1 MRAVRPLRGTA
12 LTALL
17 FSLSFAPTAIA
28 QFDDEFD
35 DEFAEP
41 AAAPTPAPAGG
52 GFDDEFEDPEP
63 APAAA
68 ATTSVDE
75 DLEEAGAVD
84 EETPPAAEE
93 EDDAPAGELSLR
105 DRLFATTYNTYMGP
119 TGGLH
124 VVDAGGGATSSFRAQ
139 LALDFFFSNGFINP
153 SDDAKHIG
161 GSLSLSWTVA
171 EFAEI
176 WASIQSYANSNETGD
191 PSLFQVLGDT
201 QLGFK
206 GFYRVLPFFT
216 VGGDLSLSLLNTVG
230 DIGVVF
236 KSTSVGLRANAAL
249 DLRGLDNAIPFIARF
264 NLQYYFDNS
273 SNLIDDVEDQ
283 RFANLTDPADRPNEF
298 RHLVTDVERYGLQ
311 INRTDFLNIGLGF
324 EAPLRVMENF
334 YLHPLLEWT
343 WNIPVNRQGYNCLFI
358 PAEPGSDTP
367 AEGQDGCLD
376 RQGVASFPM
385 NLTLGLRI
393 APPVKGLSF
402 LLAADIG
409 LTGKK
414 DFVRE
419 LAPNAPYNLYLG
431 MSYAYDTQPTVVA
444 EPVVREVERRV
455 EVQLPPPVM
464 GRIRGTVREQGAGTP
479 VAGAIIAFPGRDLTS
494 LSASDAGVFTTY
506 LLEPG
511 EVTLAISHPDY
522 ESGQCAATIPSER
535 PGASAEAAPAPAAA
549 APADEFDEFDEEM
562 PAAPA
567 AAAAGASTGSSEHL
581 IEVVCE
587 LVARP
592 RLGNVRG
599 RVVSGEDGAG
609 VVGASVQINGP
620 QTRQAT
626 TTADGSFTVQ
636 GLAPGS
642 YTVRVDSDAFLIK
655 MESVEVRPREDATP
669 TITMVP
675 RPRQALVVVR
685 SREIQIRRQ
694 INFATNSADI
704 LPSSEPLM
712 TEIADVFIRNPQI
725 TKVEIQGHTD
735 NTGPEQRNRELS
747 QQRADAVRQWL
758 VNHGVAATRMEAR
771 GYGPDRPLV
780 PNITPANRA
789 RNRRVQFVI
798 QEQSE

>member
-1 MRAVRPLRGTA
+1 MRAVRPLRGTRA
-12 LTALL
+12 LSALL
-17 FSLSFAPTAIA
+17 LTLPFASPAVA

-41 AAAPTPAPAGG
+41 APAPAPAPAPSGG
-52 GFDDEFEDPEP
+52 GFDDEFAEPEP
-63 APAAA
+63 PPDAALDDDLA
-68 ATTSVDE
+68 EATGTASLD
-75 DLEEAGAVD
+75 D
-84 EETPPAAEE
+84 ETPPAAV
-93 EDDAPAGELSLR
+93 EDDEEGELTLGE
-105 DRLFATTYNTYMGP
+105 RLFATSYNTYLGP

-124 VVDAGGGATSSFRAQ
+124 VVDAAGGAVGSFRAQ

-161 GSLSLSWTVA
+161 GSLSLAWTVA
-171 EFAEI
+171 EYAEI

-191 PSLFQVLGDT
+191 PSLFQVLGDA

-230 DIGVVF
+230 DIGLVF
-236 KSTSVGLRANAAL
+236 KSTSVGLRANATV
-249 DLRGLDNAIPFIARF
+249 DLRGLDDAIPFIARF

-273 SNLIDDVEDQ
+273 SNLIDSVEDE
-283 RFANLTDPADRPNEF
+283 RYANLAEPAMRENEV

-311 INRTDFLNIGLGF
+311 INRTDFLNLGFGF
-324 EAPLRVMENF
+324 EAPLRVMDDF
-334 YLHPLLEWT
+334 YLHPLVEWN
-343 WNIPVNRQGYNCLFI
+343 WGIPVNRQGYNCLYLTD
-358 PAEPGSDTP
+358 PDTGGVP
-367 AEGQDGCLD
+367 EGEDGCLD

-385 NLTLGLRI
+385 NLTLGLRV
-393 APPVKGLSF
+393 APLVQGLSF
-402 LLAADIG
+402 LLAADVG
-409 LTGKK
+409 LTGKSK
-414 DFVRE
+414 FVRE
-419 LAPNAPYNLYLG
+419 LAPNAPYNLYFAL
-431 MSYAYDTQPTVVA
+431 SYAYDTTPPPVP

-479 VAGAIIAFPGRDLTS
+479 VAGALIAFPGRELTA
-494 LSASDAGVFTTY
+494 LSASEAGVFTTY

-511 EVTLAISHPDY
+511 EVTLAISHPEY
-522 ESGQCAATIPSER
+522 EDGACAATIPSER
-535 PGASAEAAPAPAAA
+535 PGAAAPA
-549 APADEFDEFDEEM
+549 APGSEFDEEV
-562 PAAPA
+562 PA
-567 AAAAGASTGSSEHL
+567 AASATAGASEHL
-581 IEVVCE
+581 VEIVCE
-587 LVARP
+587 LVAKP
-592 RLGNVRG
+592 RLGNIRG
-599 RVVSGEDGAG
+599 RVVSGEDGVG
-609 VVGASVQINGP
+609 VVGATIQLSGP

-626 TTADGSFTVQ
+626 STADGRFELQ

-655 MESVEVRPREDATP
+655 METVEVRAREDATP
-669 TITMVP
+669 TLSMVP

-704 LPSSEPLM
+704 LPSSAPLM

-735 NTGPEQRNRELS
+735 NTGPDQRNRELS

-758 VNHGVAATRMEAR
+758 VEHGVATSRLEAR

-798 QEQSE
+798 QEQGE

>member
-1 MRAVRPLRGTA
+1 MRAVRPLRGTV

-17 FSLSFAPTAIA
+17 FCLSFAPTAVA

-41 AAAPTPAPAGG
+41 APAPTPAPAGG
-52 GFDDEFEDPEP
+52 GFDDEFEDPAP
-63 APAAA
+63 TPAA
-68 ATTSVDE
+68 SVDS
-75 DLEEAGAVD
+75 DLEEAGVD
-84 EETPPAAEE
+84 GEEAPPADDEE
-93 EDDAPAGELSLR
+93 EDDAPGELSLR

-153 SDDAKHIG
+153 DDDAKHIG

-201 QLGFK
+201 QVGFK

-216 VGGDLSLSLLNTVG
+216 IGGDLSLSLLNTVG

-236 KSTSVGLRANAAL
+236 KSTSVGLRANASL

-273 SNLIDDVEDQ
+273 SNLVSDVENQ
-283 RFANLTDPADRPNEF
+283 RFANLTDPAMERRDEF

-311 INRTDFLNIGLGF
+311 INRTDFLNLGLGF
-324 EAPLRVMENF
+324 EAPLRVMEDF
-334 YLHPLLEWT
+334 YIHPLVEWT
-343 WNIPVNRQGYNCLFI
+343 WNIPVNRQGYDCLFI

-376 RQGVASFPM
+376 RQGVSSFPM
-385 NLTLGLRI
+385 NLTLGLRV

-431 MSYAYDTQPTVVA
+431 MSYAYDTQPTVVS

-479 VAGAIIAFPGRDLTS
+479 VVGAVISFPGRDLTA
-494 LSASDAGVFTTY
+494 LSANDAGVFTTY

-511 EVTLAISHPDY
+511 EVTLAISHPEY

-535 PGASAEAAPAPAAA
+535 PGAPAEVAPAAA

-567 AAAAGASTGSSEHL
+567 AASASSGSSEHL

-636 GLAPGS
+636 GLAPGA
-642 YTVRVDSDAFLIK
+642 YTIRVDSDAFLIK
-655 MESVEVRPREDATP
+655 MEGVQVRPREDATP

-685 SREIQIRRQ
+685 AREIQIRRQ

-735 NTGPEQRNRELS
+735 NTGPEARNRELS

-758 VNHGVAATRMEAR
+758 VDHGVSITRMEAR
-771 GYGPDRPLV
+771 GYGPERPLV

>member
-1 MRAVRPLRGTA
+1 MRAVRPLRGTRA
-12 LTALL
+12 LSALL
-17 FSLSFAPTAIA
+17 LTLPFASTAVA

-41 AAAPTPAPAGG
+41 APAPAPAPSGG
-52 GFDDEFEDPEP
+52 GFDDEFEEP
-63 APAAA
+63 APAATLDDDLA
-68 ATTSVDE
+68 EATGDE
-75 DLEEAGAVD
+75 PIDD
-84 EETPPAAEE
+84 ETPPAAEE
-93 EDDAPAGELSLR
+93 EEEEGELTLR
-105 DRLFATTYNTYMGP
+105 ERLFATSYNTYLGP

-124 VVDAGGGATSSFRAQ
+124 VVDAAGGAVGSFRAQ

-161 GSLSLSWTVA
+161 GSLSLAWTVA
-171 EFAEI
+171 EYAEI

-191 PSLFQVLGDT
+191 PSLFQVLGDA

-230 DIGVVF
+230 DIGLVF
-236 KSTSVGLRANAAL
+236 KSTSVGLRANATV
-249 DLRGLDNAIPFIARF
+249 DLRGLDDAVPFIARF

-283 RFANLTDPADRPNEF
+283 RYANLDGADPERRNEV
-298 RHLVTDVERYGLQ
+298 RHLVTDVERFGLQ

-324 EAPLRVMENF
+324 EAPLRVMDDF
-334 YLHPLLEWT
+334 YLHPLVEWN
-343 WNIPVNRQGYNCLFI
+343 WGIPVNRQGYNCLYLTD
-358 PAEPGSDTP
+358 PDTGGVP
-367 AEGQDGCLD
+367 EGEDGCLD
-376 RQGVASFPM
+376 RQGVATFPM
-385 NLTLGLRI
+385 NLTLGLRV
-393 APPVKGLSF
+393 APPVQGLSF

-409 LTGKK
+409 LTGKSK
-414 DFVRE
+414 FVRE
-419 LAPNAPYNLYLG
+419 LAPNAPYNLYFAL
-431 MSYAYDTQPTVVA
+431 SYAYDTTPPPPP

-464 GRIRGTVREQGAGTP
+464 GRVRGSVREQGAGTP
-479 VAGAIIAFPGRDLTS
+479 VAGALIAFPGRDLTA

-511 EVTLAISHPDY
+511 EVTLAISHPEY
-522 ESGQCAATIPSER
+522 EDGACAATIPSER
-535 PGASAEAAPAPAAA
+535 PGAAAPA
-549 APADEFDEFDEEM
+549 APDSEFDEEV
-562 PAAPA
+562 PA
-567 AAAAGASTGSSEHL
+567 AASASAGSSEHL
-581 IEVVCE
+581 IEIVCE
-587 LVARP
+587 LVAKP
-592 RLGNVRG
+592 RLGNIRG

-609 VVGASVQINGP
+609 VVGATIQLSGP

-626 TTADGSFTVQ
+626 STADGRFELQ

-642 YTVRVDSDAFLIK
+642 YTVRVDSDDFLIK
-655 MESVEVRPREDATP
+655 METVEVRAREDATP
-669 TITMVP
+669 TLSMVP

-704 LPSSEPLM
+704 LPSSAPLM

-735 NTGPEQRNRELS
+735 NTGPDQRNRELS

-758 VNHGVAATRMEAR
+758 VEHGVATSRLEAR

-798 QEQSE
+798 QEQGE

>member
-1 MRAVRPLRGTA
+1 MRAVRPLRGTRA
-12 LTALL
+12 LSALL
-17 FSLSFAPTAIA
+17 FLPLVASTAVA

-35 DEFAEP
+35 DEFSEPAAEP
-41 AAAPTPAPAGG
+41 APAASGG
-52 GFDDEFEDPEP
+52 GFDDEFDDP
-63 APAAA
+63 APAPTAG
-68 ATTSVDE
+68 TLE
-75 DLEEAGAVD
+75 DDLADASDDGASD
-84 EETPPAAEE
+84 DETPPADTADEPE
-93 EDDAPAGELSLR
+93 GELTLR
-105 DRLFATTYNTYMGP
+105 ERLFATSYNTYMGP

-124 VVDAGGGATSSFRAQ
+124 VVDAGGGAVGSFRAQ

-236 KSTSVGLRANAAL
+236 KSTSVGLRANATL
-249 DLRGLDNAIPFIARF
+249 DLRGLSSAVPFIARF
-264 NLQYYFDNS
+264 NFQYYFDNS

-283 RFANLTDPADRPNEF
+283 RYANLEAPEARENEF
-298 RHLVTDVERYGLQ
+298 RHLVTDVERFGLQ
-311 INRTDFLNIGLGF
+311 INRTDFINIGLGF
-324 EAPLRVMENF
+324 EAPLRVADNF
-334 YLHPLLEWT
+334 YLHPLLEWN
-343 WNIPVNRQGYNCLFI
+343 WGIPVNRQGYNCLYI
-358 PAEPGSDTP
+358 PADDGSGDP

-376 RQGVASFPM
+376 RQGVGSFPM
-385 NLTLGLRI
+385 NLTLGLRV

-419 LAPNAPYNLYLG
+419 LSPNAPYNLYLG
-431 MSYAYDTQPTVVA
+431 LSYAYDTTPPPPPEPT
-444 EPVVREVERRV
+444 VREVERRV

-479 VAGAIIAFPGRDLTS
+479 VAGAIIAFPGRDLTA

-511 EVTLAISHPDY
+511 EVQLAISHPEY
-522 ESGQCAATIPSER
+522 EDGACAATIPSER
-535 PGASAEAAPAPAAA
+535 PGAAAEAPADPDAEFDDPAPASAA
-549 APADEFDEFDEEM
+549 A
-562 PAAPA
+562 
-567 AAAAGASTGSSEHL
+567 GSSEHL

-592 RLGNVRG
+592 RLGNLRG
-599 RVVSGEDGAG
+599 RVVSGDDGAG
-609 VVGASVQINGP
+609 VVGATIQITGP
-620 QTRQAT
+620 QTRQST
-626 TTADGSFTVQ
+626 STADGTFNVQ

-642 YTVRVDSDAFLIK
+642 YTIRVDSDAFLIK
-655 MESVEVRPREDATP
+655 METVEVRPREDSTP

-704 LPSSEPLM
+704 LPSSTPLM

-725 TKVEIQGHTD
+725 VKVEIQGHTD
-735 NTGPEQRNRELS
+735 NTGPDQRNRELS

-758 VNHGVAATRMEAR
+758 VDHGVAATRLEAR

-798 QEQSE
+798 QEQGE